1 MSQLSKG
8 GNESVSLNKY
18 MNKVIETCNEQMDD
32 DIDGATS
39 LVSSKY
45 RKPLLQVLI
54 CKELY
59 KFMAEN
65 NFDIKLPY
73 TGSPVERLQLELFM
87 GINESNNKNELL
99 LNAIELVEFSRDQED
114 VCEIIDTFDN

>member
-18 MNKVIETCNEQMDD
+18 MNKVIKTCNEQMDD

-114 VCEIIDTFDN
+114 VCDIIDTFDN

>member
-99 LNAIELVEFSRDQED
+99 LNAIELVEFSREQED
-114 VCEIIDTFDN
+114 VCDIIETFDN

>member
-114 VCEIIDTFDN
+114 VCDIIDTFDN

>member
-114 VCEIIDTFDN
+114 VRDIIETFDN

>member
-73 TGSPVERLQLELFM
+73 TGSAVERLQLELFM

-99 LNAIELVEFSRDQED
+99 LNAIELVEFSREQED
-114 VCEIIDTFDN
+114 VCDIIDTFDN

>member
-99 LNAIELVEFSRDQED
+99 LNAIELVEFSREQED
-114 VCEIIDTFDN
+114 VCDIIDTFDN

>member
-1 MSQLSKG
+1 MSQLASG
-8 GNESVSLNKY
+8 GKESLSLNKY
-18 MNKVIETCNEQMDD
+18 MGKVIETCNQQMEE

-45 RKPLLQVLI
+45 RKPLQQVLI

-65 NFDIKLPY
+65 NFDVKLPY
-73 TGSPVERLQLELFM
+73 TGSPVERL
-87 GINESNNKNELL
+87 
-99 LNAIELVEFSRDQED
+99 
-114 VCEIIDTFDN
+114 

>member
-114 VCEIIDTFDN
+114 VCDIIETFDN

>member
-99 LNAIELVEFSRDQED
+99 LNAIELVEFSREQED
-114 VCEIIDTFDN
+114 VCEIIETFDN

>member
-99 LNAIELVEFSRDQED
+99 LNAIELVEFSREQED
-114 VCEIIDTFDN
+114 VCDIIDTLDN

>member
-73 TGSPVERLQLELFM
+73 TGSAVERLQLELFM

-99 LNAIELVEFSRDQED
+99 LNAIELVEFSREQED
-114 VCEIIDTFDN
+114 VCDIIETFDN